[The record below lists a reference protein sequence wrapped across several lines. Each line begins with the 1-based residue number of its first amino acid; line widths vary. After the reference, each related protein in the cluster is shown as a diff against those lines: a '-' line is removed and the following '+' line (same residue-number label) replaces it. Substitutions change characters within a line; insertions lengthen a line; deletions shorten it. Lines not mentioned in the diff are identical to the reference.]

1 MIYIFVALLLNN
13 HVLVNYSNI
22 NETNIPNLKE
32 ILETIETNDIMDVD
46 KTVKKYML
54 TYGIDKVRGGSYK
67 SEVLED
73 WQVKSLENE
82 LKLLKPIKDTTKLDE
97 FINNYN
103 KDNID
108 DAINHV
114 ILFRKRILKL
124 KEMDKL
130 TEFNFNLDNIIIA
143 LKKYDE
149 YTELNK
155 DCQKYNNQ
163 YPRRHNLDSLTRDK
177 LIKIKQEMK
186 ELTEEITKLINKQSI
201 NDIFHE
207 INTAYGHYL
216 RYIDNNNSHDDD
228 NIIKLYSTKIF
239 NTEVKQKIKEF
250 KSPFGSTEEEILEKY
265 QALLKHKLS
274 LIQTN

>member
-22 NETNIPNLKE
+22 NETNIPNLQE
-32 ILETIETNDIMDVD
+32 ILEEIETYDIMDVD

-67 SEVLED
+67 NEVLED
-73 WQVKSLENE
+73 WQVKSLEHE

-97 FINNYN
+97 FINNYT

-108 DAINHV
+108 DV
-114 ILFRKRILKL
+114 IYHIIIFRKRLLKL

-130 TEFNFNLDNIIIA
+130 TDFNFNMNNIIIA

-149 YTELNK
+149 YIELNK
-155 DCQKYNNQ
+155 EYQKYNNQ
-163 YPRRHNLDSLTRDK
+163 SPRRYNLDSITKEK
-177 LIKIKQEMK
+177 LIKIKKDMK
-186 ELTEEITKLINKQSI
+186 ESHEEMIKLINRQSI
-201 NDIFHE
+201 NEIFNE

-216 RYIDNNNSHDDD
+216 RFVDNNDSHDND

-239 NTEVKQKIKEF
+239 NTEVKQKIKDF
-250 KSPFGSTEEEILEKY
+250 KSQFGSTEEEILEKY
-265 QALLKHKLS
+265 QALLKHKLY